1 MEVTRRMVLTG
12 QLLVLFS
19 LTAFSIA
26 ATRDPFLVGYSM
38 GDNGAVTQANGPSGR
53 QPWIPA
59 CFYADTFQ
67 FGVSVCGIDYY
78 DAMDNL
84 ESSHIVQVVSGA
96 WYARHRLILKASY
109 SFFNA
114 LGLYNEQQGF
124 LSMGFKVANAIS
136 ASIDVTANRAG
147 LPDESSQRVQFLN
160 AGASLFVSAGF
171 AALSI
176 SCSHFPIKKALT
188 QGVEPPVSVDIG
200 LHTIPHRFGA
210 QGVVCEI
217 TKESDYAFRF
227 TLGESY
233 FVNDCIALCGA
244 LSTSPF
250 MMHFGLVISGDG
262 RGIGLSFVNHPV
274 LGWSKGLTVD
284 YAHR

>member
-1 MEVTRRMVLTG
+1 M
-12 QLLVLFS
+12 LFP
-19 LTAFSIA
+19 LTALSLA
-26 ATRDPFLVGYSM
+26 ATHDPFLAGYSM
-38 GDNGAVTQANGPSGR
+38 GDNGTVIQTNGPSGR

-67 FGVSVCGIDYY
+67 FGVAVCGIDYY

-96 WYARHRLILKASY
+96 WYSRHRFILKASY

-124 LSMGFKVANAIS
+124 LSMGFRAAKAFS
-136 ASIDVTANRAG
+136 ASIDVAANRAG
-147 LPDESSQRVQFLN
+147 LPDESSEREQFLE
-160 AGASLFVSAGF
+160 AGASLFVSGKF
-171 AALSI
+171 AALSV
-176 SCSHFPIKKALT
+176 SCNHFPLKKASS
-188 QGVEPPVSVDIG
+188 QGFEPPVCVDIG
-200 LHTIPHRFGA
+200 LHTIPHRYGA

-217 TKESDYAFRF
+217 TKENDYAFRF
-227 TLGESY
+227 SLGESY
-233 FVNDCIALCGA
+233 YVSDCIALCGA
-244 LSTSPF
+244 LSTNPF
-250 MMHFGLVISGDG
+250 MMHFGLLFSGDG
-262 RGIGLSFVNHPV
+262 HGIGLSFVNHPA